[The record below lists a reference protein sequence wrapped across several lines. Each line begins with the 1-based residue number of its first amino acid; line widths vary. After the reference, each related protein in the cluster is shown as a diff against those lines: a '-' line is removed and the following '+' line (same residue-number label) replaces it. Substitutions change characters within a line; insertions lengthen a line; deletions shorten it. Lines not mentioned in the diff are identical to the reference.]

1 MKDIIDFKELKQ
13 HILTGI
19 SYFIPLVVGAGITMA
34 IGRALAGQSVA
45 NLGDSGIGY
54 WMWQTGNLGMQL
66 MVPMLSAYIA
76 FSMSDKPGLAPGFI
90 IGWVAYNINTGFIGG
105 MLGGIIV
112 GVVANL
118 CKKYIHLPKSL
129 EALKGMLVI
138 PFLATAVSGILMY
151 AVIKGPIVW
160 LMAQLTTVLQS
171 LSSGSKFLYGGILG
185 AMATFDFGGPINK
198 TATAFVNALYAEG
211 IRDAKTVQI
220 IASMI
225 QPFGIAISCL
235 LAKHKYTKAEKE
247 TLKAA
252 VPMGC
257 FMISEGV
264 IPIAARDL
272 ARVVFACVCGSFV
285 AGGLSMMWG
294 NSSELLNGGFIAFPF
309 FTSPTQG
316 LICLAVGSLIT
327 GVILA
332 VIKKPVSEEDERA
345 DQSLGKELSD
355 DDLDDIDIEIL

>member
-1 MKDIIDFKELKQ
+1 MKDIINVKELKQ

-19 SYFIPLVVGAGITMA
+19 SYFIPLVVGAGLTMA
-34 IGRALAGQSVA
+34 IGRVLAGQSLD
-45 NLGDSGIGY
+45 NLGTSGIGY
-54 WMWQTGNLGMQL
+54 WMYQTGSLGMQM
-66 MVPMLSAYIA
+66 MVPMLCAYIA
-76 FSMSDKPGLAPGFI
+76 FSMGGKPALAPGFI
-90 IGWVAYNINTGFIGG
+90 IGWVAQNINTGFIGG
-105 MLGGIIV
+105 MLGGIVV
-112 GVVANL
+112 GVVVNI
-118 CKKYIHLPKSL
+118 CKKYIRLPKSL
-129 EALKGMLVI
+129 EVLRGMLII
-138 PFLATAVSGILMY
+138 PFLATAASGLLMY
-151 AVIKGPIVW
+151 IVIQGPIVW
-160 LMAQLTTVLQS
+160 LMGVLTAFLES
-171 LSSGSKFLYGGILG
+171 MSSGSKFIYGGVVG
-185 AMATFDFGGPINK
+185 AMATFDFGGPVNK

-235 LAKHKYTKAEKE
+235 IARNKYTKAEKE

-272 ARVVFACVCGSFV
+272 VRVVFACVCGSFV
-285 AGGLSMMWG
+285 AGGLSMVWG

-309 FTSPTQG
+309 FTSPVQG
-316 LICLAVGSLIT
+316 LVCLLIGSVIT

-332 VIKKPVSEEDERA
+332 VIKKPVTELEEGLEED
-345 DQSLGKELSD
+345 LGKELSD
-355 DDLDDIDIEIL
+355 EDLDDINIEVM